1 MGIIILKKGL
11 IFNHNYMGIGKEL
24 DYGNERTPSKPSSF
38 IIVKPEGGRYLNE
51 LNETLNE
58 NGITINEVYFLD
70 NWEEIARSI
79 YEKQLKDSSESF
91 YAGFESHVWLCQYLF
106 GNHGL
111 LLILDND
118 NMNLN
123 IEEKTQIVHKARESF
138 REKFPASNGMFTI
151 AVNLDKIDRETQSG
165 FGYKRGVLGIM
176 QSDSHEPLIENESE
190 GVWCRN
196 YFKYIHAPENTEE
209 LIFQYEKLLDLKVM
223 SEINKIGKNE
233 WELLKFLRCL
243 IPPSKYEVSDNP

>member
-1 MGIIILKKGL
+1 ME
-11 IFNHNYMGIGKEL
+11 IGKEF
-24 DYGNERTPSKPSSF
+24 DRGNERAPSNPSSF

-51 LNETLNE
+51 LDETLHE
-58 NGITINEVYFLD
+58 NGLIISDVYFLD
-70 NWEEIARSI
+70 NWEEVARSI
-79 YEKQLKDSSESF
+79 YEKQLSNSSESF

-118 NMNLN
+118 NNNLN
-123 IEEKTQIVHKARESF
+123 WEEKAQVVHEARESF
-138 REKFPASNGMFTI
+138 REKFPASNGIFTI
-151 AVNLDKIDRETQSG
+151 AVNLDKIDRETQG
-165 FGYKRGVLGIM
+165 NLEEYKRGVLGIM

-196 YFKYIHAPENTEE
+196 YFKYIHTPENTEE

-243 IPPSKYEVSDNP
+243 IPPSKYEASDNP